1 MINFWKVMI
10 QRLQNDA
17 FTGLNWTCPI
27 WLHPSQVDQWVSLWV
42 WVTSNKKQDQQL
54 QWGGQDHHWQGE
66 RGEACWTD
74 IDIHYKR
81 EWTLV
86 VITSSKKAP
95 ERVQAAAEYSLII
108 SKHHT
113 QIKTWNNFRQSSS
126 HCPGRP
132 LPLDNSRSCCKFQ
145 CSISTVWSLEV

>member
-1 MINFWKVMI
+1 MIYFWKVVI
-10 QRLQNDA
+10 RRLQKRCFHGSQLDLPHLTSSLSGRSVG
-17 FTGLNWTCPI
+17 FFMGLS
-27 WLHPSQVDQWVSLWV
+27 H
-42 WVTSNKKQDQQL
+42 KKQDKQL
-54 QWGGQDHHWQGE
+54 QWGGQDHHWHGE

-113 QIKTWNNFRQSSS
+113 QIKIWNNFRQSSS

-145 CSISTVWSLEV
+145 CSIRTVWSLQL